1 MKKLTTLWLTFLMTM
16 ASLTGCSPDEA
27 LSIGIIGG
35 ADGPTSILV
44 SDGNNQSAIP
54 DKNLPDAD
62 VPEDTV
68 PEDGPEGTNDPPG
81 NVEEN
86 FGPAVTG
93 TENLIQGSVVIEE
106 EGCYTSKEE
115 VALYL
120 MKYGMLPGNY
130 ITKKEA
136 QSMGW
141 EGGALDSYAPGKSIG
156 GDYFGNYEGS
166 LPEADGRS
174 YQECD
179 IDSGPDGRGAK
190 RIVFSNDGLI
200 FYTEDHYETF
210 TLLTGG

>member
-1 MKKLTTLWLTFLMTM
+1 MKRLTTLWLTFLMAM
-16 ASLTGCSPDEA
+16 ASLAGCSPDDA
-27 LSIGIIGG
+27 SSIGIIGG

-44 SDGNNQSAIP
+44 ADGGNQSAP
-54 DKNLPDAD
+54 QDKNLSDAD
-62 VPEDTV
+62 VTEDAI
-68 PEDGPEGTNDPPG
+68 PEDGPESKGGPLGDI
-81 NVEEN
+81 EDEL
-86 FGPAVTG
+86 GPAVTG
-93 TENLIQGSVVIEE
+93 TQNLIQGSVVIEE

-130 ITKKEA
+130 ITKQEA

-141 EGGALDSYAPGKSIG
+141 EGGSLDSYAPGKSIG
-156 GDYFGNYEGS
+156 GDRFGNYEGS

-174 YQECD
+174 YKECD

-200 FYTEDHYETF
+200 FYTDDHYETF
-210 TLLTGG
+210 TMLTGG